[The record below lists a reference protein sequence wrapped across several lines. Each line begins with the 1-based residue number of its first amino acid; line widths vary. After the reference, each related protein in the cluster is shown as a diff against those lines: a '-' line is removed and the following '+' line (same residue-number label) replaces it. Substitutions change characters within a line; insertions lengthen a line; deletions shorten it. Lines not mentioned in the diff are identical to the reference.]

1 MGKHS
6 DAGWRSDLMSRPM
19 ATHSSVVAWIMLA
32 LVGLNASLELA
43 ELGDIDDST
52 PVELSDDVRSLR
64 ESLWGLPGNITQA
77 NSTPVSKR
85 VFEKRYDG
93 QLGQRV
99 GTFIEV
105 TASSESVTIDRNLG
119 LNASAETPVDE
130 RTIFTRFSSIFSIS
144 TVSFM
149 EGNATKSEIYV

>member
-1 MGKHS
+1 
-6 DAGWRSDLMSRPM
+6 MSRPM

-52 PVELSDDVRSLR
+52 PVELPDDVRSLR

-93 QLGQRV
+93 QLGQRA

-105 TASSESVTIDRNLG
+105 TASSESVTIDKNLQ
-119 LNASAETPVDE
+119 LNASAGA
-130 RTIFTRFSSIFSIS
+130 SHSL
-144 TVSFM
+144 
-149 EGNATKSEIYV
+149 AKQH